1 MRHIKYIIIN
11 DSMPEASRGKSS
23 NIRIDNLGYHYVIN
37 SQGEMLN
44 PIDVSNPANLTLD
57 ARLSCVPLVASDQ
70 RSSGRFAPQRT
81 RNLKPETKHLKPQEV
96 ERLNTCSIGVKYNG
110 KLSDPRLRPLLLALL
125 NELRNRNPE
134 AAIFALNEIRPETRH
149 LKHETRGIIRVRK
162 DMNQLRRELSD
173 MI

>member
-44 PIDVSNPANLTLD
+44 PIDVSNPGAIM
-57 ARLSCVPLVASDQ
+57 S
-70 RSSGRFAPQRT
+70 
-81 RNLKPETKHLKPQEV
+81 KPVYGQED
-96 ERLNTCSIGVKYNG
+96 LNKCSIGVKYNG
-110 KLSDPRLRPLLLALL
+110 KLSDSRLRPLLLALL
-125 NELRNRNPE
+125 NELHQYYPE
-134 AAIFALNEIRPETRH
+134 VTILAKSEYDRYH
-149 LKHETRGIIRVRK
+149 IRVRK

>member
-37 SQGEMLN
+37 SQGEVLN
-44 PIDVSNPANLTLD
+44 PIDVSNPANLTLE
-57 ARLSCVPLVASDQ
+57 
-70 RSSGRFAPQRT
+70 T

-96 ERLNTCSIGVKYNG
+96 ERLNACSIGVKYNG
-110 KLSDPRLRPLLLALL
+110 KLSDPRLRPRLLALL
-125 NELRNRNPE
+125 NELRNHYPE

>member
-44 PIDVSNPANLTLD
+44 PIDVSNPSHLELE
-57 ARLSCVPLVASDQ
+57 
-70 RSSGRFAPQRT
+70 T
-81 RNLKPETKHLKPQEV
+81 RNLKPQEV
-96 ERLNTCSIGVKYNG
+96 ERLNACSIGVKYNG

-125 NELRNRNPE
+125 NELHQYYPE
-134 AAIFALNEIRPETRH
+134 VTILAKSEYDRYH
-149 LKHETRGIIRVRK
+149 IRVRE

>member
-11 DSMPEASRGKSS
+11 DSMPEAFRGKSS

-37 SQGEMLN
+37 SQGEVLN
-44 PIDVSNPANLTLD
+44 PIDVSNPGAIM
-57 ARLSCVPLVASDQ
+57 S
-70 RSSGRFAPQRT
+70 
-81 RNLKPETKHLKPQEV
+81 KPVCGQED
-96 ERLNTCSIGVKYNG
+96 LNKCSIGIKYNG
-110 KLSDPRLRPLLLALL
+110 SLEPGSLTFELRAKLILLLV
-125 NELRNRNPE
+125 ELRSRYPE

>member
-11 DSMPEASRGKSS
+11 DSMPEASRGKSP

-37 SQGEMLN
+37 SQGEVLN
-44 PIDVSNPANLTLD
+44 PIDVSNPSHLELE
-57 ARLSCVPLVASDQ
+57 
-70 RSSGRFAPQRT
+70 T
-81 RNLKPETKHLKPQEV
+81 RNLKPQEV
-96 ERLNTCSIGVKYNG
+96 ERLNACSIGIKYNG
-110 KLSDPRLRPLLLALL
+110 SLKRETCNLKLRALLLALL
-125 NELRNRNPE
+125 NELRSRYPE

-149 LKHETRGIIRVRK
+149 LKHETRGIIRVRE

>member
-44 PIDVSNPANLTLD
+44 PIDVSNPGAIM
-57 ARLSCVPLVASDQ
+57 SKPLY
-70 RSSGRFAPQRT
+70 G
-81 RNLKPETKHLKPQEV
+81 QED
-96 ERLNTCSIGVKYNG
+96 LNKCCIGIKYNG
-110 KLSDPRLRPLLLALL
+110 SLEPETLTFDLRAKLISLLV
-125 NELRNRNPE
+125 ELRSRYPE

>member
-37 SQGEMLN
+37 SQGEVLN
-44 PIDVSNPANLTLD
+44 PIDICN
-57 ARLSCVPLVASDQ
+57 
-70 RSSGRFAPQRT
+70 SGAFMSKTAYG
-81 RNLKPETKHLKPQEV
+81 QED
-96 ERLNTCSIGVKYNG
+96 LNKCSIGIKFNG

-125 NELRNRNPE
+125 NELRNHYPE

>member
-37 SQGEMLN
+37 SQGEVLN
-44 PIDVSNPANLTLD
+44 PIDVSNPGAIM
-57 ARLSCVPLVASDQ
+57 S
-70 RSSGRFAPQRT
+70 
-81 RNLKPETKHLKPQEV
+81 KPVCGQED
-96 ERLNTCSIGVKYNG
+96 LNTCSIGVKYNG
-110 KLSDPRLRPLLLALL
+110 SLEPGSLTF
-125 NELRNRNPE
+125 ELRAKLIRLLFELRSRYPE
-134 AAIFALNEIRPETRH
+134 ATIFALNEIRPETRH
-149 LKHETRGIIRVRK
+149 LKHETRGFIRVRK

>member
-44 PIDVSNPANLTLD
+44 PIDVSNPSHLELE
-57 ARLSCVPLVASDQ
+57 AR
-70 RSSGRFAPQRT
+70 
-81 RNLKPETKHLKPQEV
+81 NLKPQEV
-96 ERLNTCSIGVKYNG
+96 ERLNACSIGVKYNG
-110 KLSDPRLRPLLLALL
+110 SLEPGSLTF
-125 NELRNRNPE
+125 ELRAKLIRLLFELRSRYPE

-173 MI
+173 MV

>member
-44 PIDVSNPANLTLD
+44 PIDVGNP
-57 ARLSCVPLVASDQ
+57 SH
-70 RSSGRFAPQRT
+70 
-81 RNLKPETKHLKPQEV
+81 LKPETKHLKPQEV
-96 ERLNTCSIGVKYNG
+96 ERLNACSIGVKYNG

-125 NELRNRNPE
+125 NELRNHYPE

-173 MI
+173 MV

>member
-37 SQGEMLN
+37 SQGEVLN
-44 PIDVSNPANLTLD
+44 PIDVSNPGAIM
-57 ARLSCVPLVASDQ
+57 S
-70 RSSGRFAPQRT
+70 
-81 RNLKPETKHLKPQEV
+81 KPVCGQED
-96 ERLNTCSIGVKYNG
+96 LNKCSIGIKYNG
-110 KLSDPRLRPLLLALL
+110 SLEPGSLTFELRAKLILLLV
-125 NELRNRNPE
+125 ELRSRYPE
-134 AAIFALNEIRPETRH
+134 AAIFALNEIRPETRN
-149 LKHETRGIIRVRK
+149 LIHETRGIIRVRK

>member
-37 SQGEMLN
+37 SQGEVLN
-44 PIDVSNPANLTLD
+44 PIDVSNPGAIM
-57 ARLSCVPLVASDQ
+57 S
-70 RSSGRFAPQRT
+70 
-81 RNLKPETKHLKPQEV
+81 KPVYGQED
-96 ERLNTCSIGVKYNG
+96 LNKCSIGVKYNG
-110 KLSDPRLRPLLLALL
+110 SLEPGTLTF
-125 NELRNRNPE
+125 ELRAKLIRLLVELRSRYPE

>member
-37 SQGEMLN
+37 SQGEVLN
-44 PIDVSNPANLTLD
+44 PIDVSNPANLTLE
-57 ARLSCVPLVASDQ
+57 
-70 RSSGRFAPQRT
+70 T
-81 RNLKPETKHLKPQEV
+81 RNLTLGSAALLCKEPETKHLKPQEV
-96 ERLNTCSIGVKYNG
+96 ERLNACSIGVKYNG

-125 NELRNRNPE
+125 NELHQYYPE
-134 AAIFALNEIRPETRH
+134 VTILAKSEYDRYH
-149 LKHETRGIIRVRK
+149 IRVRK

>member
-44 PIDVSNPANLTLD
+44 PIDVSNPANLTL
-57 ARLSCVPLVASDQ
+57 
-70 RSSGRFAPQRT
+70 
-81 RNLKPETKHLKPQEV
+81 ETKHLKPQEV
-96 ERLNTCSIGVKYNG
+96 ERLNACSIGVKYNG

-125 NELRNRNPE
+125 YELRNRNPV

-149 LKHETRGIIRVRK
+149 LKHETRGIIRVRE

>member
-37 SQGEMLN
+37 SQGEVLN
-44 PIDVSNPANLTLD
+44 PIDVSNPGAVM
-57 ARLSCVPLVASDQ
+57 S
-70 RSSGRFAPQRT
+70 
-81 RNLKPETKHLKPQEV
+81 KPMCGQED
-96 ERLNTCSIGVKYNG
+96 LNKCSIGIKFNG
-110 KLSDPRLRPLLLALL
+110 SLEPGSLTF
-125 NELRNRNPE
+125 ELRAKLIRLLFELRSRYPE

-149 LKHETRGIIRVRK
+149 LKHETRGIIRVRE

>member
-23 NIRIDNLGYHYVIN
+23 NIRFDNLGYHYVIN

-44 PIDVSNPANLTLD
+44 PIDVSNPGAIM
-57 ARLSCVPLVASDQ
+57 S
-70 RSSGRFAPQRT
+70 
-81 RNLKPETKHLKPQEV
+81 KPVCGQED
-96 ERLNTCSIGVKYNG
+96 LNKCSIGVKYNDSLEPG
-110 KLSDPRLRPLLLALL
+110 SLTF
-125 NELRNRNPE
+125 ELRAKLIRLLFELRSRYPE

>member
-37 SQGEMLN
+37 SQGEVLN
-44 PIDVSNPANLTLD
+44 PIDVSNPGAIM
-57 ARLSCVPLVASDQ
+57 S
-70 RSSGRFAPQRT
+70 
-81 RNLKPETKHLKPQEV
+81 KPVCGQED
-96 ERLNTCSIGVKYNG
+96 LNKCSIGVKYNG

-125 NELRNRNPE
+125 NELRNRNPV

-149 LKHETRGIIRVRK
+149 LKHETRGFIRVRE

>member
-11 DSMPEASRGKSS
+11 DSMPEASRGKSP

-44 PIDVSNPANLTLD
+44 PIDVSNPGAIM
-57 ARLSCVPLVASDQ
+57 S
-70 RSSGRFAPQRT
+70 
-81 RNLKPETKHLKPQEV
+81 KPVCGQED
-96 ERLNTCSIGVKYNG
+96 LNKCSIGVKYNG
-110 KLSDPRLRPLLLALL
+110 SLEPGSLTF
-125 NELRNRNPE
+125 ELRAKLIRLLFELRSRYPE

>member
-11 DSMPEASRGKSS
+11 DSMPEVSRGKSS

-37 SQGEMLN
+37 SQGEVLN
-44 PIDVSNPANLTLD
+44 PIDICN
-57 ARLSCVPLVASDQ
+57 
-70 RSSGRFAPQRT
+70 SGAFMSKTAYG
-81 RNLKPETKHLKPQEV
+81 QED
-96 ERLNTCSIGVKYNG
+96 LNTCSIGIKYNG
-110 KLSDPRLRPLLLALL
+110 KLSDSRLRPLLLALL
-125 NELRNRNPE
+125 YELRNRNPV

>member
-11 DSMPEASRGKSS
+11 DSMPKASRGKSS

-37 SQGEMLN
+37 SQGEVLN
-44 PIDVSNPANLTLD
+44 PIDVSNPGAFMSKT
-57 ARLSCVPLVASDQ
+57 AY
-70 RSSGRFAPQRT
+70 G
-81 RNLKPETKHLKPQEV
+81 QED
-96 ERLNTCSIGVKYNG
+96 LNKCSIGIKFNG

-125 NELRNRNPE
+125 NELRNHYPE

>member
-44 PIDVSNPANLTLD
+44 PIDVSNPGAIM
-57 ARLSCVPLVASDQ
+57 S
-70 RSSGRFAPQRT
+70 
-81 RNLKPETKHLKPQEV
+81 KPVYGQED
-96 ERLNTCSIGVKYNG
+96 LNKCSIGIKFNG
-110 KLSDPRLRPLLLALL
+110 SLEPGARPCRFASQRTLTFELRAKLILLLV
-125 NELRNRNPE
+125 ELRSRYPE

-173 MI
+173 MV

>member
-11 DSMPEASRGKSS
+11 DSMPKASRGKSS

-37 SQGEMLN
+37 SQGEVLN
-44 PIDVSNPANLTLD
+44 PIDVSNPGAIM
-57 ARLSCVPLVASDQ
+57 S
-70 RSSGRFAPQRT
+70 
-81 RNLKPETKHLKPQEV
+81 KPVYGQED
-96 ERLNTCSIGVKYNG
+96 LNKCCIGVKYNG

-125 NELRNRNPE
+125 NELHQYYPE
-134 AAIFALNEIRPETRH
+134 VNILAKSEYDRYH
-149 LKHETRGIIRVRK
+149 IRVRK

>member
-37 SQGEMLN
+37 SQGEVLN
-44 PIDVSNPANLTLD
+44 PIDVSNPGAIM
-57 ARLSCVPLVASDQ
+57 S
-70 RSSGRFAPQRT
+70 
-81 RNLKPETKHLKPQEV
+81 KPVCGQED
-96 ERLNTCSIGVKYNG
+96 LNKCSIGVKYNG
-110 KLSDPRLRPLLLALL
+110 SLEPGSLTF
-125 NELRNRNPE
+125 ELRAKLIRLLFELRSRYPE

>member
-1 MRHIKYIIIN
+1 MRHVKYIIIN
-11 DSMPEASRGKSS
+11 DSMPKASRGKSS

-44 PIDVSNPANLTLD
+44 PIDVSN
-57 ARLSCVPLVASDQ
+57 
-70 RSSGRFAPQRT
+70 SGAFMSKTAYG
-81 RNLKPETKHLKPQEV
+81 QED
-96 ERLNTCSIGVKYNG
+96 LNKCSIGVKYNG
-110 KLSDPRLRPLLLALL
+110 SLEPGSLTF
-125 NELRNRNPE
+125 ELRAKLIRLLFELRSRYPE

>member
-44 PIDVSNPANLTLD
+44 PIDVSNPGAFMSKT
-57 ARLSCVPLVASDQ
+57 AY
-70 RSSGRFAPQRT
+70 G
-81 RNLKPETKHLKPQEV
+81 QED
-96 ERLNTCSIGVKYNG
+96 LNKCSIGIKFNG
-110 KLSDPRLRPLLLALL
+110 KLSDPRLRPLLLALR
-125 NELRNRNPE
+125 NELHQYYPE
-134 AAIFALNEIRPETRH
+134 VTIRAKSEYDRYH
-149 LKHETRGIIRVRK
+149 IRVRK

>member
-11 DSMPEASRGKSS
+11 DSMPKASRGKSS

-37 SQGEMLN
+37 SQGEVLN
-44 PIDVSNPANLTLD
+44 PIDICN
-57 ARLSCVPLVASDQ
+57 
-70 RSSGRFAPQRT
+70 SGAFMSKTAYG
-81 RNLKPETKHLKPQEV
+81 QED
-96 ERLNTCSIGVKYNG
+96 LNKCSIGVKYNG
-110 KLSDPRLRPLLLALL
+110 SLKRETCCLKLRALLIALLL
-125 NELRNRNPE
+125 ELRNHYPE

-173 MI
+173 MV

>member
-44 PIDVSNPANLTLD
+44 PIDVSNPANLTLE
-57 ARLSCVPLVASDQ
+57 
-70 RSSGRFAPQRT
+70 T

-96 ERLNTCSIGVKYNG
+96 ERLNACSIGVKYNG

-125 NELRNRNPE
+125 NELHQYYPE
-134 AAIFALNEIRPETRH
+134 VNILAKSEYDRYH
-149 LKHETRGIIRVRK
+149 IRVRK

-173 MI
+173 MV

>member
-44 PIDVSNPANLTLD
+44 PIDVSNPANLTLE
-57 ARLSCVPLVASDQ
+57 
-70 RSSGRFAPQRT
+70 T

-96 ERLNTCSIGVKYNG
+96 ERLNACSIGVKYNG
-110 KLSDPRLRPLLLALL
+110 SLEPGTLTF
-125 NELRNRNPE
+125 ELRAKLIRLLVELRSRYPE
-134 AAIFALNEIRPETRH
+134 VTILAKSEYDRYH
-149 LKHETRGIIRVRK
+149 IRVRE

>member
-11 DSMPEASRGKSS
+11 DSMPKASRGKSS

-37 SQGEMLN
+37 SQGEVLN
-44 PIDVSNPANLTLD
+44 PIDICN
-57 ARLSCVPLVASDQ
+57 
-70 RSSGRFAPQRT
+70 SGAFMSKTAYG
-81 RNLKPETKHLKPQEV
+81 QED
-96 ERLNTCSIGVKYNG
+96 LNTCSIGVKYNG
-110 KLSDPRLRPLLLALL
+110 SLEPGSLTFELRAKLILLLV
-125 NELRNRNPE
+125 ELRSRYPE

>member
-11 DSMPEASRGKSS
+11 DSMPKASRGKSS

-37 SQGEMLN
+37 SQGEILN
-44 PIDVSNPANLTLD
+44 PIDVSNPANLTLE
-57 ARLSCVPLVASDQ
+57 
-70 RSSGRFAPQRT
+70 T

-96 ERLNTCSIGVKYNG
+96 ERLNACSIGVKYNG

-125 NELRNRNPE
+125 NELRNRNPV

>member
-11 DSMPEASRGKSS
+11 DSMPKASRGKSS

-44 PIDVSNPANLTLD
+44 PIDVSNPSHLEL
-57 ARLSCVPLVASDQ
+57 
-70 RSSGRFAPQRT
+70 
-81 RNLKPETKHLKPQEV
+81 ETKHLKPQEV
-96 ERLNTCSIGVKYNG
+96 ERLNACSIGVKYNG
-110 KLSDPRLRPLLLALL
+110 KLSDPRLRPRLLALL
-125 NELRNRNPE
+125 NELRNHYPE